1 MNRILT
7 SAVDT
12 TNLPPKRTT
21 AKSPCAAPYGLL
33 GADFDFLLARLLV
46 LALRIPPVQE
56 LGVARFV
63 GFSSQVREASAQ
75 I

>member
-21 AKSPCAAPYGLL
+21 AKSPGAAPYGLL

-56 LGVARFV
+56 RGFLAV
-63 GFSSQVREASAQ
+63 GRQ
-75 I
+75 